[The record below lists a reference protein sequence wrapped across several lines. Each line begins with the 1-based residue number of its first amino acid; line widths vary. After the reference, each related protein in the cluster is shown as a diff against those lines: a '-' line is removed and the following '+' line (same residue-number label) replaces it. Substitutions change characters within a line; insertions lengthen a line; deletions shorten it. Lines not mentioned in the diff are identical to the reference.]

1 MLKAEQLLTD
11 IYDSFLADTGDRSL
25 YPCNKIAEYFKSKG
39 IDLKECEEQWEMA
52 IQELLEEEK

>member
-1 MLKAEQLLTD
+1 MNKAEQLLVD
-11 IYDSFLADTGDRSL
+11 IYDSFLADTGDRGL